1 MVARMVSDLDPDL
14 DTDIDPEAKRIVE
27 MLGVEAVN
35 NAAIH
40 AELDVNRL
48 LAAGDKKG
56 AARARRAADGLEE
69 MLQAAG
75 VPRHPGH

>member
-14 DTDIDPEAKRIVE
+14 DIDIDLEAERIVE
-27 MLGVEAVN
+27 MHGVEAVI

-40 AELDVNRL
+40 AELDVNIL
-48 LAAGDKKG
+48 LTAGDKKG

-69 MLQAAG
+69 MLQAAQ
-75 VPRHPGH
+75 VPRERGH